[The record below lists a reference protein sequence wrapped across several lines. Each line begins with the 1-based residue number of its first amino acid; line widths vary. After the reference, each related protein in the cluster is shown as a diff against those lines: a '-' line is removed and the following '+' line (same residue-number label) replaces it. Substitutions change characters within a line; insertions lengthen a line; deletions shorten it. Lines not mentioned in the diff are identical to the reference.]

1 MKRQPTVDILADVL
15 TATPAPFSQENS
27 GALVW
32 IPVGRIYDNPFQTRQ
47 AYDDAHI
54 RRLADNMW
62 SLRTELPA
70 TQGMQQPPVARVV
83 EFLDNGD
90 SRPLRRDAYADG
102 QELRSRLDA
111 SKVCVELH
119 FGHNRLRAW
128 KLLRNQDA
136 NAYAEFP
143 VFLAYAD
150 DQAMWRHAVS
160 ENAQRKDIS
169 PVEEALSMRQA
180 IDRFK
185 LSQKEAGAPFGYA
198 NTTVSNKLRLLELPE
213 RLLTMLAAG
222 QISERH
228 GRALLQLAPAPALWD
243 HFTDQQLQEW
253 TVADLEDEIEEIIC
267 MSRPLPPAPG
277 TGYKTKTGQWS
288 GARVEVEKS
297 SPPPWPYDWMPA
309 NAGPNAPV
317 KGACVGCQHRVQF
330 AADPGPRCVKGNDTC
345 FQNKTI
351 AWNQE
356 QAKAQQA
363 VIEAARQASAQAA
376 TAAQRAAVE
385 TAAAQAERAAAQAD
399 VLGFDGQRLVDV
411 IAAYLHETVGDD
423 PAACHKALERFYP
436 ITLFKTL
443 EDRCST
449 RVDDIST
456 ARQQLLAQ
464 YARAAGISAP
474 AEGKLLVDWTPA
486 DWANAKAD
494 AATQQ
499 ASKAADDATALAAAA
514 AALPTAPAM
523 PDAPVVHDLPPSD
536 LTWFS
541 TRYSYG
547 NAPADLLTRDLCNKT
562 RCECFVLAYNSH
574 PQDHHVR
581 PDPEH
586 APNMCYACTS
596 TGRLAHRRKELE
608 YGDVKAH
615 QKRVKEEQAEAE
627 RLLKAAYATYA
638 ATDLWHNRVFLEPLV
653 RYGCSIQQS
662 YTADKWPLEKLQES
676 LFLGVAAKMCRK
688 YVETKELWVLEKVSA
703 WIREL
708 ETAMGRHVEP
718 AENIMMVTE

>member
-1 MKRQPTVDILADVL
+1 MKRQPTVDILDDVL
-15 TATPAPFSQENS
+15 LATPPAFSRENA

-32 IPVGRIYDNPFQTRQ
+32 ISVGRIHDNPFQTRQ
-47 AYDDAHI
+47 TYDDAHI
-54 RRLADNMW
+54 QRLADNIW
-62 SLRTELPA
+62 SLRTDLPA

-83 EFLDNGD
+83 EFLDDGD
-90 SRPLRRDAYADG
+90 PRPLRSEAYADG
-102 QELRSRLDA
+102 QELRRRVFA
-111 SKVCVELH
+111 SKVYVELH

-128 KLLRNQDA
+128 RLLRNQDA
-136 NAYAEFP
+136 DAYAEFP

-180 IDRFK
+180 IDRFH

-198 NTTVSNKLRLLELPE
+198 NTTVSNKLRLLELPK
-213 RLLTMLAAG
+213 RLLQMVAAG

-243 HFTDQQLQEW
+243 QFTDQQLLAW
-253 TVADLEDEIEEIIC
+253 SVADLEEEIEGIIC
-267 MSRPLPPAPG
+267 TSRPLAPAPG
-277 TGYKTKTGQWS
+277 TGYKSKSGNWS
-288 GARVEVEKS
+288 GACIDVEKS
-297 SPPPWPYDWMPA
+297 DPPPWPYDWTPA
-309 NAGPNAPV
+309 GAGPNSPV
-317 KGACVGCQHRVQF
+317 IGACVGCQYRVQF

-351 AWNQE
+351 AWNRE
-356 QAKAQQA
+356 QAMAQQA
-363 VIEAARQASAQAA
+363 IIEAAQRAIGRAA
-376 TAAQRAAVE
+376 TAAQRAAHIAVE
-385 TAAAQAERAAAQAD
+385 ATETKAATEILD
-399 VLGFDGQRLVDV
+399 FDGQRLVDV

-423 PAACHKALERFYP
+423 PAACRRALDRFYP
-436 ITLFKTL
+436 ITLYKTL
-443 EDRCST
+443 EDRCRT
-449 RVDDIST
+449 QVDDIAT
-456 ARQQLLAQ
+456 ARQQMLERYALA
-464 YARAAGISAP
+464 A
-474 AEGKLLVDWTPA
+474 
-486 DWANAKAD
+486 

-499 ASKAADDATALAAAA
+499 ADQAAAEAAEEVALATT
-514 AALPTAPAM
+514 LPTTPAM

-547 NAPADLLTRDLCNKT
+547 NAPADLLTRDLCNKA

-596 TGRLAHRRKELE
+596 AGRLAHRRKELE

-615 QKRVKEEQAEAE
+615 QKRVKEEQAEAV
-627 RLLKAAYATYA
+627 RLLKAAFATYT
-638 ATDLWHNRVFLEPLV
+638 ATDIWHNRVFLESLI
-653 RYGCSIQQS
+653 RYGFSIEHS
-662 YTADKWPLEKLQES
+662 RTAEKWPLAELQEK
-676 LFLGVAAKMCRK
+676 LFLGVAAQECRK
-688 YVETKELWVLEKVSA
+688 WVDTKELWVLDKVNA

-708 ETAMGRHVEP
+708 EVAMGRHIAPVEK
-718 AENIMMVTE
+718 IMMVTE